1 MVPTVATRFLSIGI
15 DAMPRLSISSTE
27 RTRRALREAAARQ
40 NRSMDSI
47 IEESPEPNGIR
58 LLNTVKEIVVAARA
72 NAGLNADDAMALAV
86 KETRRHR
93 EGR

>member
-1 MVPTVATRFLSIGI
+1 
-15 DAMPRLSISSTE
+15 MPRLSISSTE

-47 IEESPEPNGIR
+47 IEESPEPSGIR

-72 NAGLNADDAMALAV
+72 NVGLNADDAMALAV

>member
-1 MVPTVATRFLSIGI
+1 
-15 DAMPRLSISSTE
+15 MPRLSISSTE